1 MFLHCIQHRYNRTS
15 LSFRSLQ
22 SLKFKSLGAMVFLYN
37 NSSSLAASKAS
48 VPSVITIRIRGK
60 EESDVVVL
68 KSRPGCVW
76 YLTILNISSSQFPLS
91 DRSL

>member
-15 LSFRSLQ
+15 LIFRSLQ
-22 SLKFKSLGAMVFLYN
+22 SLKFKSLGTMVFLY

-48 VPSVITIRIRGK
+48 VASVITIRIRGK